1 MIQHLVWRGG
11 IGDRFEMRP
20 SKDHQSLVHDPT
32 SCMEGR
38 DRRYRFEMRP
48 SKDHQSLVH
57 DPTSCM
63 EGRIGDT
70 DLK

>member
-1 MIQHLVWRGG
+1 
-11 IGDRFEMRP
+11 
-20 SKDHQSLVHDPT
+20 
-32 SCMEGR
+32 MEGR

-63 EGRIGDT
+63 EGRDRR
-70 DLK
+70 DRRYRFEMRPSKDH